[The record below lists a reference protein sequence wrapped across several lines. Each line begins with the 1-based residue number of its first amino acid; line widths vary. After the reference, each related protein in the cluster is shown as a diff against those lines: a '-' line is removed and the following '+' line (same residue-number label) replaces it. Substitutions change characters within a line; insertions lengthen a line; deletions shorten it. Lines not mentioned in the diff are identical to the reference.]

1 MQSVFVSHRLAFDRT
16 AEQLCEKLCELDRW
30 VADAVVDQ
38 VTETFVETADPIN
51 HLVQA
56 ATATSASPTPPVS
69 SSWKYL

>member
-1 MQSVFVSHRLAFDRT
+1 MDACLFFSHRSAFDST

-38 VTETFVETADPIN
+38 VTETFVETAAPIN

-56 ATATSASPTPPVS
+56 ATAASPTPTPPVS
-69 SSWKYL
+69 SS